1 MPTLP
6 DVMHC
11 PLPQAAHW
19 PHSAPG
25 TNPVSKAAPSPT
37 AARQTRLGQ
46 TSPSAPS
53 RPFGPPDSLTEFQ
66 NLLPEETCLN
76 AAAEWKRK
84 KNPMLE
90 QARPSANLRSPK
102 LSFDFTPFERTV
114 FQQVTRR

>member
-1 MPTLP
+1 
-6 DVMHC
+6 MHC